1 MFNTASSTQ
10 KITAFLAEFASAVED
25 EDGNALGKLLSTSG
39 GPHIAPL
46 RDEVSKVYNLEN
58 IVLYKHKSRIDEP
71 WNEIALGHLKV
82 LRELAGGDLV
92 SATQAQNHFAQSFHN
107 AFNNQTNWCLPA
119 LYVINRDLREL
130 SIKADSLLSKDGQ
143 EANSL
148 EVAARTIN
156 RAFTYCITDRFSAL
170 DKSRKWGTYYISA
183 LLMKTYFR
191 LKQTNLCTNVVR
203 AVSGSDLP
211 DIERFPA
218 AHRVLYRYHIGLMAF
233 RNEEYTKAS
242 VELMYV
248 LEHILAKGTARE
260 RATYLRN
267 RSLVLNY
274 LIPIRLLSGILPHT
288 RLLSKYPGLSDL
300 YTPFVRAIREGN
312 VKLFDESFIENERR
326 LIRHGTYLTVER
338 CRAVC
343 VRTLFKRVWLVN
355 EMNTRIPMRVFQ
367 TALHLSGTEVDMLEV
382 ECMLANMID
391 KGYMKGYLSHE
402 KQFVVLSQ
410 KDPFPSLD
418 TLPLVL

>member
-1 MFNTASSTQ
+1 MRPNQHFNNQ
-10 KITAFLAEFASAVED
+10 KITAFLTELAAAVQV
-25 EDGNALGKLLSTSG
+25 EDGNFLAKLLSTSG
-39 GPHIAPL
+39 DPHVVPL
-46 RDEVSKVYNLEN
+46 RDEVAKVYNLEN
-58 IVLYKHKSRIDEP
+58 IVLYRNKNLIEEP
-71 WNEIALGHLKV
+71 WNEIAAAHLKV
-82 LRELAGGDLV
+82 LRELAGGDVV
-92 SATQAQNHFAQSFHN
+92 SATQAQNNFAQSFHN
-107 AFNNQTNWCLPA
+107 TFNNQTNWCLPA
-119 LYVINRDLREL
+119 LYVINRELREL
-130 SIKADSLLSKDGQ
+130 SIKK

-183 LLMKTYFR
+183 LLMKTYFK

-233 RNEEYTKAS
+233 RNEDYAKAS

-260 RATYLRN
+260 RSIYLRN

-274 LIPIRLLSGILPHT
+274 LIPIRLLSGILPHS
-288 RLLSKYPGLSDL
+288 RLLSKYPGLGDL
-300 YTPFVRAIREGN
+300 YAPFVRAIREGN
-312 VKLFDESFIENERR
+312 VKLFDESFVENERR

-343 VRTLFKRVWLVN
+343 VRTLFKRVWLN
-355 EMNTRIPMRVFQ
+355 EKNTRMPMRLFQ
-367 TALHLSGTEVDMLEV
+367 TALHLSGTEADMLEV

-391 KGYMKGYLSHE
+391 KGYMKRYLSHE

-418 TLPLVL
+418 TIPLVL